1 MNSYGSAKYNQ
12 SDSQPGTNRRVFSLK
27 VLLLAS
33 LASLSNAIALN
44 AQQGAPELFSYDELI
59 QLYEPAIPP
68 DALQNKLHLLLTSG
82 AVFPVKYTE
91 SRRTFRD
98 GRT

>member
-44 AQQGAPELFSYDELI
+44 AATGSAGVV
-59 QLYEPAIPP
+59 QL
-68 DALQNKLHLLLTSG
+68 
-82 AVFPVKYTE
+82 
-91 SRRTFRD
+91 RRTHSIIRA
-98 GRT
+98 GNST

>member
-44 AQQGAPELFSYDELI
+44 AQQGARSCSATTNSFNYTSR
-59 QLYEPAIPP
+59 QF
-68 DALQNKLHLLLTSG
+68 HLMLCRTSCI
-82 AVFPVKYTE
+82 
-91 SRRTFRD
+91 SC
-98 GRT
+98 